1 MSVCMWVFGC
11 VRACRHAYGRVGGLA
26 CVCEC
31 VPLKLKNTVPNKLFE
46 PRNGCGN
53 STKCV

>member
-11 VRACRHAYGRVGGLA
+11 VRAGMRMGGWAGWRV
-26 CVCEC
+26 C
-31 VPLKLKNTVPNKLFE
+31 VPLKPKNTVPNKLFE